1 VSYLPTGLAG
11 YSVGPGI
18 NFDARKLARTPRVT
32 KKKKKEKKK
41 RLIYGFIDENPPIGI
56 TNPKYTRVKSTHE
69 TNL

>member
-1 VSYLPTGLAG
+1 VGL
-11 YSVGPGI
+11 GI
-18 NFDARKLARTPRVT
+18 NFGARKLARTSRVT
-32 KKKKKEKKK
+32 KKKKKKKK

>member
-1 VSYLPTGLAG
+1 MIMIL
-11 YSVGPGI
+11 
-18 NFDARKLARTPRVT
+18 N
-32 KKKKKEKKK
+32 

>member
-1 VSYLPTGLAG
+1 MRVSWPGHPGLPK
-11 YSVGPGI
+11 
-18 NFDARKLARTPRVT
+18 R
-32 KKKKKEKKK
+32 KKEKKK